1 MEETRIVV
9 RKKVEGRVEYN
20 NGEFAEVQTVGIEG
34 IEQNLLLETIQIHCE
49 DTNDTPDEF
58 QRRFPVGMW
67 LDILTTTDITAQ
79 PAESSLQ
86 NDDGDEEDGKRQG
99 FIQ

>member
-1 MEETRIVV
+1 MEQTKMVV
-9 RKKVEGRVEYN
+9 RKRVAGWIEYN
-20 NGEFAEVQTVGIEG
+20 DGEFAEVQTVGTEG
-34 IEQNLLLETIQIHCE
+34 IEEDLLLKTIQIHRE

-79 PAESSLQ
+79 PCGKFVAE
-86 NDDGDEEDGKRQG
+86 RR
-99 FIQ
+99 

>member
-1 MEETRIVV
+1 MEETQMVV
-9 RKKVEGRVEYN
+9 RKKVEGRVDFN
-20 NGEFAEVQTVGIEG
+20 DGEFAEVQTVGIEG
-34 IEQNLLLETIQIHCE
+34 IELNLLLETIQIHRE

-67 LDILTTTDITAQ
+67 LDILTTTEITAQ

-86 NDDGDEEDGKRQG
+86 NDGDEQGGKWQG

>member
-1 MEETRIVV
+1 MEPTQLVV
-9 RKKVEGRVEYN
+9 RKRVAGRIEYN
-20 NGEFAEVQTVGIEG
+20 DGDFAEVQTVGIEG
-34 IEQNLLLETIQIHCE
+34 IEEDLLLETIQIHRE

-67 LDILTTTDITAQ
+67 LDILTATEITAQ
-79 PAESSLQ
+79 PAEGSLQ
-86 NDDGDEEDGKRQG
+86 NDSDEQDGKWQG

>member
-1 MEETRIVV
+1 MEQTQMVV
-9 RKKVEGRVEYN
+9 RKRVAGRIEYN
-20 NGEFAEVQTVGIEG
+20 DGEFAEVQTVGIEG
-34 IEQNLLLETIQIHCE
+34 IEEDLLLETIQIHRE

-79 PAESSLQ
+79 TEESSLQ
-86 NDDGDEEDGKRQG
+86 NDGDEEDGKRRG

>member
-1 MEETRIVV
+1 MKQTRMVV
-9 RKKVEGRVEYN
+9 RKRVEGRIDYN
-20 NGEFAEVQTVGIEG
+20 DGEFAEVQTVGIEG
-34 IEQNLLLETIQIHCE
+34 IEQDLLLKTIQIQRE

-79 PAESSLQ
+79 TSESSLQ
-86 NDDGDEEDGKRQG
+86 NGSDGEDGKRQG
-99 FIQ
+99 SIQ